1 MNLILLRA
9 EDFLHGPAGPD
20 GVAEGRA
27 VLTDRRLVHAREVL
41 RARAGDVVT
50 VGLEGGLVGRATV
63 AAIDA
68 ARLELTV
75 ELGEAPPPALDV
87 ALALALPRPPT
98 LRKVLQQATALGVKR
113 FVLFRAERVE
123 RSYFTSHG
131 LREPAIAE
139 DLRLGLEQ
147 ARDTIVPVVEIRPE
161 PFAAFVRSETFAGL
175 GRGRRVLVA
184 HPGGAT
190 ACPRSPIGPATLIV
204 GPEGGLV
211 PAEVEALAAAAEVID
226 LGPRILRVE
235 TAVVALLARLA
246 P

>member
-9 EDFLHGPAGPD
+9 GDL
-20 GVAEGRA
+20 VAEGRA

-41 RARAGDVVT
+41 RAAVGDVVT
-50 VGLEGGLVGRATV
+50 VGLEGGPVGRATV

-68 ARLELTV
+68 GRLELVV
-75 ELGEAPPPALDV
+75 ELAEPPPPPLDV
-87 ALALALPRPPT
+87 VLAVALPRPPT

-131 LREPAIAE
+131 LRDEAVAE

-161 PFAAFVRSETFAGL
+161 PFARFVRGELFAEL

-184 HPGGAT
+184 HPGGAA
-190 ACPRSPIGPATLIV
+190 ACPRAPIGPATLIV
-204 GPEGGLV
+204 GPEGGFV
-211 PAEVEALAAAAEVID
+211 PAEIERLAAAAEVID